1 MRDSFNGFKRRP
13 VLRGPV
19 NVVGALLFLIL
30 SGSLGFDPRTIEK
43 ELAMFTLVLMD
54 ITGIAYSL
62 QYNRG
67 KDYPV
72 VSKADRLVERN

>member
-43 ELAMFTLVLMD
+43 ELAMFTLVLMG
-54 ITGIAYSL
+54 ITGSL

-67 KDYPV
+67 KDYSV